1 MAPRTRPLIIWAVS
15 DGRAGIE
22 AQVVGLAEAVSHHA
36 PALVVTKT
44 VAWKGPVAWLPPR
57 LNPATRTWLE
67 DGSVLGPPW
76 PDLWIAAGRASLPLS
91 MRVRE
96 RSGGRTYVVQLQDPR
111 AALTAFDLVIPPEH
125 DGLTGANVFPILG
138 SPTRVT
144 PEKIGGKAHAFA
156 DTIAHL
162 PHPRVAVLIG
172 GKSRTHDLTPR
183 RARALAAEV
192 EAAVRAAGGS
202 VMVSFSRRTPHAA
215 RAILAER
222 WAGLPGT
229 IWSGEGPNPYF
240 AFLAAADVC
249 LVTEDS
255 ANLAVDAGATGKP
268 VYVLRMEGKGAK
280 FARFHAALQARGVSR
295 PFAGQLETWTYAP
308 LAETDRAAE
317 EILRRMTGG

>member
-1 MAPRTRPLIIWAVS
+1 MSGKTRPLIIWAVS

-22 AQVVGLAEAVSHHA
+22 GQVVGLADAVARHA
-36 PALVVTKT
+36 PALVVAKT
-44 VAWKGPVAWLPPR
+44 VAWKGPAAWLPPQ
-57 LNPATRTWLE
+57 LNPATRIWLK

-91 MRVRE
+91 LRVRE
-96 RSGGRTYVVQLQDPR
+96 RSAGRTYVVQLQDPR
-111 AALTAFDLVIPPEH
+111 ADLKAFDLVIPPRH

-156 DTIAHL
+156 DTIAPL

-183 RARALAAEV
+183 RAEALATEV

-202 VMVSFSRRTPHAA
+202 VMVSFSRRTPAAA
-215 RAILAER
+215 RTLLTQR
-222 WAGLPGT
+222 WAALPGV
-229 IWSGEGPNPYF
+229 IWNDEGPNPYF

-255 ANLAVDAGATGKP
+255 TNLAVDAGATGKP
-268 VYVLRMEGKGAK
+268 VYVLKMDGQGAK
-280 FARFHAALQARGVSR
+280 FARFHAALQAHGVAR
-295 PFAGQLETWTYAP
+295 PFNGKLETWTYPP

-317 EILRRMTGG
+317 EILRRMLGG